1 MSARIPRPKFLA
13 EYFAARKAL
22 HAESVHPAGD
32 GLIRVVIGSDALI
45 VDPYSYFGD
54 AAVRQELL
62 EYIEKEARAIPL
74 STRIRIEF
82 ELGEDVSSSV
92 ESIAELVGKD
102 LRERIQGLR
111 ETMRRL
117 MRRSLVLM
125 VVGILIFAVETI
137 MPQWSESGAIHE
149 MLIIMCWVFIW
160 KAVESFFFERRSAM
174 LERMRLVH
182 LYMAEYG
189 EVQGTVSV
197 AGPVRR
203 QAPEL

>member
-1 MSARIPRPKFLA
+1 MWPKFLA

-22 HAESVHPAGD
+22 HAESAHSAGD
-32 GLIRVVIGSDALI
+32 GLIRVVIESDALI
-45 VDPYSYFGD
+45 VDPYSYLGD
-54 AAVRQELL
+54 AAVRRELL
-62 EYIEKEARAIPL
+62 EYIEKEAWAIPL

-82 ELGEDVSSSV
+82 ELKKGVSSTAEV
-92 ESIAELVGKD
+92 IAELIRQD

-117 MRRSLVLM
+117 MRRSLWLTL
-125 VVGILIFAVETI
+125 VGILIFAVETI
-137 MPQWSESGAIHE
+137 MPQWSNPGAIHE

-182 LYMAEYG
+182 LYMADYG
-189 EVQGTVSV
+189 VVPGV
-197 AGPVRR
+197 AL
-203 QAPEL
+203 A